1 MFPTSNMKSLYSVN
15 TQKSSAFCTFAEYR
29 HIQQKSP
36 PPFGEGVERRI
47 KISGFKCPFCGQ
59 IMSLNST
66 TESVYRISTNGVVDF
81 IRNPNV
87 PYAEL
92 LILSCPN
99 DDCKKEA
106 VFVGGKNGFM
116 ENRFYKVHPRA
127 IYNHYPDY
135 VPLAVRLDY
144 EEAKTI
150 QSDSPK
156 AAATLA
162 RRCMQGMI
170 RDFWGIKKGRLID
183 EIKELREKVPAAQW
197 KAIDAVRNIG
207 NIGAHME
214 KDVNQIIDVE
224 PEEAEALLSLIE
236 LLIEKWYINR
246 HDEEEIFKK
255 ITESGQRKKLK
266 AKHQA

>member
-1 MFPTSNMKSLYSVN
+1 M
-15 TQKSSAFCTFAEYR
+15 
-29 HIQQKSP
+29 
-36 PPFGEGVERRI
+36 
-47 KISGFKCPFCGQ
+47 SGFECPFCSQ
-59 IMSLNST
+59 IMSINSS
-66 TESVYRISTNGVVDF
+66 TESVYRINAYGVFD
-81 IRNPNV
+81 IIKDHTA
-87 PYAEL
+87 PYAEFV
-92 LILSCPN
+92 ILSCPN
-99 DDCKKEA
+99 NDCKKET
-106 VFVGGKNGFM
+106 VFICGKNGFM
-116 ENRFYKVHPRA
+116 ENHSYRVHPRA

-170 RDFWGIKKGRLID
+170 RDFRKIKKGRLID
-183 EIKELREKVPAAQW
+183 EIKELQKNVPVSQW

-246 HDEEEIFKK
+246 HDEEELFKK
-255 ITESGQRKKLK
+255 ITESGQKKK
-266 AKHQA
+266 QITKH